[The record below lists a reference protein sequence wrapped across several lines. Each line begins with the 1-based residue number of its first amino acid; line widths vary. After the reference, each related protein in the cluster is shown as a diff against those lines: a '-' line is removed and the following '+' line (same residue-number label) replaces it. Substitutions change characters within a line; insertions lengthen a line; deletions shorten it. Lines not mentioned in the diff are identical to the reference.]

1 MKDYERVE
9 VTSRQAWRDW
19 LKTHHQK
26 EDSIWLITYKKHT
39 GDRYVSYDACL
50 LYTSDAADD

>member
-1 MKDYERVE
+1 MTMKDYERVE

-39 GDRYVSYDACL
+39 GI
-50 LYTSDAADD
+50 T